1 MNQENFIY
9 MKIYEN
15 IVTYI
20 YENIVTIS

>member
-1 MNQENFIY
+1 MNQENLIY
-9 MKIYEN
+9 IKIYDN